1 MITKMTTMIMT
12 NTIIMILLTRKMK
25 INSVAQADLMEAAL
39 EVVPE
44 EDHTMAVPVVDLM
57 EAARVG
63 VPKEDHTE
71 AVPAVDMEA
80 ALVTAPTE
88 VVPKEDHTAEN
99 ESPKYSKVN
108 QLGCNPGSINSVFN
122 FIPLFEFSF

>member
-57 EAARVG
+57 EAARV
-63 VPKEDHTE
+63 
-71 AVPAVDMEA
+71 
-80 ALVTAPTE
+80 